1 MDIHP
6 YKFSISFY
14 FVAQVLLIMSIWVAH
29 SLKKKWFQGRNH
41 RLEKWKGNKTKT
53 VKCLVLTGYYH
64 Y

>member
-6 YKFSISFY
+6 HRFSISFY
-14 FVAQVLLIMSIWVAH
+14 FLAQVLLIMSIWIAH
-29 SLKKKWFQGRNH
+29 SLKKKSFQRRNH
-41 RLEKWKGNKTKT
+41 RLGKSKGNETKP